1 VSHRRGAWW
10 LAVLV
15 GIAPGAAAAGEPVN
29 VLYAG
34 SLVNLMERSAGPAFD
49 RASGDRFRGFAGG
62 SQLLANEIKGRLR
75 RADVFISA
83 APGVNALL
91 MGAAN
96 GDWERWYV
104 TFAQSA
110 LVIGYDPRSRFAAGF
125 RTRPW
130 YQVVQEPDIRL
141 GRTDPRL
148 DPKGALTLALMRRA
162 QAYYRIPQLA
172 ARVLGSPENPKQVLP
187 EEVLVGRLQS
197 GELDAAFLYSTETAD
212 ARIPF
217 VRLPPSITPK
227 AVYTVAIVRGAAH
240 PKAAE
245 AFVIFLLSAR
255 GRALMSG
262 YGLSVQR
269 PVLTGTPAAVPAAVR
284 TLLGR

>member
-1 VSHRRGAWW
+1 VSHRRGAWL

-15 GIAPGAAAAGEPVN
+15 GIAPGAAAAGEVVN

-49 RASGDRFRGFAGG
+49 RSSGDHFRGYAGG

-83 APGVNALL
+83 APAVNARL

-104 TFAQSA
+104 TFAQSP
-110 LVIGYDPRSRFAAGF
+110 LVIGYNPNSRFAAGF

-130 YQVVQEPDIRL
+130 YQVVQEPGIRL
-141 GRTDPRL
+141 GRTDPKL

-162 QAYYRIPQLA
+162 QEYYRIPDLA
-172 ARVLGSPENPKQVLP
+172 ARVLGSPENPRQVLP

-197 GELDAAFLYSTETAD
+197 GELDAGFFYSTETSD

-217 VRLPPSITPK
+217 VRLPPAITPK
-227 AVYTVAIVRGAAH
+227 AVYTVAIVRGAPH

-262 YGLSVQR
+262 HGLNVQR
-269 PVLTGTPAAVPAAVR
+269 PVLTGTRAAVPRSVR
-284 TLLGR
+284 AIIAR